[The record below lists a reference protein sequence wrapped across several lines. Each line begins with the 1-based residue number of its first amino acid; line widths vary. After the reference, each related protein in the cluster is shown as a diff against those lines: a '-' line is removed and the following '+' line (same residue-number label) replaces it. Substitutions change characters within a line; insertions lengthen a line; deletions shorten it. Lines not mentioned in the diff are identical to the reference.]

1 MWAILRAGC
10 VKESHY
16 ASIAMTLHFPYSHL
30 RRSTAILP
38 CGSNSVID
46 DSIGEHVMQHEEKV
60 TRKNTSPLK
69 VYCLPDEREAI
80 EVNAKQ
86 AGLSVSTYL
95 RRIGQGRQV
104 KSVVD
109 AEQVRELVRVNGDLG
124 RLGGLLKLWLT
135 NDAKAAQIGTP
146 TIRAVLNRIDS
157 TKAQMSELMESILS
171 QRS

>member
-1 MWAILRAGC
+1 MWVILRAGC

-30 RRSTAILP
+30 RRSTVILP
-38 CGSNSVID
+38 CGIE

-69 VYCLPDEREAI
+69 VYCLPSEREAI